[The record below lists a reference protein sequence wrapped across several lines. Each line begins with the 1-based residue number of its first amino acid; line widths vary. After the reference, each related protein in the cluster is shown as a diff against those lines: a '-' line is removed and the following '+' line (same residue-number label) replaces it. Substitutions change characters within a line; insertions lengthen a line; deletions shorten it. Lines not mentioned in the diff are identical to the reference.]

1 VTLPNPSNQRVAPRF
16 PVNFHIRFRLLRSP
30 SGEAPEENLHNGNN
44 LMANLSR
51 TGFFLST
58 KNYLEVNS
66 LVEIEFP
73 LETIEAPLLGQAE
86 VVRSNYHNFPSQG
99 RYEYG
104 LKFTL
109 LRPQDDE
116 ILVKF
121 LQKNGFA

>member
-1 VTLPNPSNQRVAPRF
+1 MSSPNPSDQRIAPRI
-16 PVNFHIRFRLLRSP
+16 PVHFHIRFRLLKSP
-30 SGEAPEENLHNGNN
+30 SGEPAEPQLHNGNN

-73 LETIEAPLLGQAE
+73 LETIETPLLGQAE

-109 LRPQDDE
+109 LRPEDDQ
-116 ILVKF
+116 ILLKF
-121 LQKNGFA
+121 LQKTGFV

>member
-1 VTLPNPSNQRVAPRF
+1 MKSPTGEPPEPS
-16 PVNFHIRFRLLRSP
+16 
-30 SGEAPEENLHNGNN
+30 LHNGNN
-44 LMANLSR
+44 LMANLSQ

-66 LVEIEFP
+66 LIEIEFP
-73 LETIEAPLLGQAE
+73 LDPSQTPLRGEAE

-109 LRPQDDE
+109 LPAQDQQ
-116 ILVKF
+116 ILLKF
-121 LQKNGFA
+121 LQTARPL

>member
-1 VTLPNPSNQRVAPRF
+1 MTSSGPPDQRIAPRI
-16 PVNFHIRFRLLRSP
+16 PVHFHIRFRLLNSP
-30 SGEAPEENLHNGNN
+30 SGEPAEPSLHNGNN

-66 LVEIEFP
+66 RIEIEFP
-73 LETIEAPLLGQAE
+73 LETIEAPLRGEAE

-109 LRPQDDE
+109 LPARDNE
-116 ILVKF
+116 ILLKF
-121 LQKNGFA
+121 LEKTQPA

>member
-1 VTLPNPSNQRVAPRF
+1 
-16 PVNFHIRFRLLRSP
+16 
-30 SGEAPEENLHNGNN
+30 
-44 LMANLSR
+44 MANLSR

-66 LVEIEFP
+66 VIEIEFP

-104 LKFTL
+104 LKFMF
-109 LRPQDDE
+109 LRPEDDE
-116 ILVKF
+116 ILLKF
-121 LQKNGFA
+121 LQKTGSV

>member
-1 VTLPNPSNQRVAPRF
+1 MAPNPLDQRVAPRL
-16 PVNFHIRFRLLRSP
+16 PVNFHIRFRLLSSP
-30 SGEAPEENLHNGNN
+30 SGEPPEPSLHNGNN

-58 KNYLEVNS
+58 KNYLEVHS
-66 LVEIEFP
+66 HIEVEVP
-73 LETIEAPLLGQAE
+73 LADGEAPFLGEAE

-109 LRPQDDE
+109 LHSRAQE
-116 ILVKF
+116 NLLNF
-121 LQKNGFA
+121 LQKAGWA